1 MALDSKCDNTYSPL
15 VSKTL
20 RDEIKQTRPFS
31 SGEQE
36 AYLSLGRT
44 WAGLEHE
51 LAEALRPRG
60 VTPTQYNVLRILRG
74 AGEEGLC
81 RSEIRERMITRVPDA
96 TRLLDR
102 MEAAG
107 LIERARD
114 AEDRRYVTTRITAE
128 GLRLVEAAEQSVM
141 ALHRRQFAAVGEE
154 DLRELVRLLALVRDC
169 A

>member
-1 MALDSKCDNTYSPL
+1 MPTD
-15 VSKTL
+15 L
-20 RDEIKQTRPFS
+20 RSEIKQTRPFS
-31 SGEQE
+31 SVEQE

-51 LAEALRPRG
+51 MAEALKPHG

-81 RSEIRERMITRVPDA
+81 RSEIMERMIARVPDG

-107 LIERARD
+107 LIERSRG
-114 AEDRRYVTTRITAE
+114 AEDRRFVTALITEE
-128 GLRLVEAAEQSVM
+128 GLRVAAAAEEAVLT
-141 ALHRRQFAAVGEE
+141 LHGRQFSALAPE
-154 DLRELVRLLALVRDC
+154 DLRQLVGILEKARAR
-169 A
+169 